1 MASLVVFGSV
11 EGKDSGGGSG
21 RWRGGG
27 RKRVRAELFFFT
39 RKKSGVMPIFK
50 IALTCSTVAS

>member
-1 MASLVVFGSV
+1 LGVFGSV
-11 EGKDSGGGSG
+11 EGKDSGGGG
-21 RWRGGG
+21 GGWRGGG

>member
-1 MASLVVFGSV
+1 M
-11 EGKDSGGGSG
+11 E
-21 RWRGGG
+21 GGG